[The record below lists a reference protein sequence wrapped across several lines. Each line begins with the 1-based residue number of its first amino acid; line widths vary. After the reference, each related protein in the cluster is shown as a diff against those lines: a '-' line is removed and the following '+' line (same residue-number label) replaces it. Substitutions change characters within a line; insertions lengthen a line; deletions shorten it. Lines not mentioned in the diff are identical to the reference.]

1 MDDAS
6 RSASGAEDDE
16 TVAAPK
22 DDTVAAPRDETVT
35 MTGPV
40 VRARVA
46 GALGRSRGLQKT
58 WMGGLSADPAKRVSF
73 DDRGVEGRAPSGG
86 LPAVEPVRHTDL
98 ESATDANETVVL
110 GAPPVMLPNDDLSV
124 SAHGSPSAHGLP
136 PAHGLP
142 SAVVPSAVAPSAL
155 RSTDG
160 FAAFLPWVD
169 ASSPVTPRYGRVVAI
184 VAVASVV
191 LPLVL
196 FVVLSVRSTRAPT
209 SLTPPASASSESIGR
224 VEILRR
230 RSDAVTELAAPISDA
245 PPSMTAPTNAPTAI
259 ASSAP
264 AASPRAG
271 SSHAS
276 KPAPKKKRTKRH

>member
-6 RSASGAEDDE
+6 RSASGAEDDD
-16 TVAAPK
+16 TVAAPP
-22 DDTVAAPRDETVT
+22 DETVAAPRDETVT

-73 DDRGVEGRAPSGG
+73 DDRGVDGRAPSGG

-124 SAHGSPSAHGLP
+124 SAHGLL
-136 PAHGLP
+136 PAHGP
-142 SAVVPSAVAPSAL
+142 PSAVAPSAP

-191 LPLVL
+191 LPLAL

-245 PPSMTAPTNAPTAI
+245 LPSMTAPTNAPTAI